1 MKKLLFL
8 SLLVAMIAAS
18 ASAQKTGVITVTTSF
33 KGIIE
38 GYDHINK
45 TQIYID
51 GNLAG
56 ESAQGPESVPL
67 SFSVKVPQGVHQVRV
82 INLALYDGNWEEHT
96 KDLSYSLDALYE
108 GQVKLKK
115 KLSINL
121 VFDIEKETT
130 VATIK

>member
-1 MKKLLFL
+1 MKKVLLL
-8 SLLVAMIAAS
+8 SLFAALIVTS
-18 ASAQKTGVITVTTSF
+18 VSAQKMGLITVNTSF

-45 TQIYID
+45 TQLYID

-56 ESAQGPESVPL
+56 ESAQGLESVPV
-67 SFSVKVPQGVHQVRV
+67 SFSVKVPQGTHQVRV
-82 INLALYDGNWEEHT
+82 INLALYEGTWEEHT

-108 GQVKLKK
+108 GQIKLKK
-115 KLSINL
+115 KLTIDL

-130 VATIK
+130 SATVK